1 MSKYDN
7 PKYKPAC
14 KVCSSVGLRHFCK
27 DCDLPLCFLP
37 CFEYFHKDFKR
48 AREQSLND

>member
-14 KVCSSVGLRHFCK
+14 KVCSSVGLRHFVKNAMC
-27 DCDLPLCFLP
+27 LCASCP
-37 CFEYFHKDFKR
+37 V
-48 AREQSLND
+48 LNISILIKTLKGLGSNL